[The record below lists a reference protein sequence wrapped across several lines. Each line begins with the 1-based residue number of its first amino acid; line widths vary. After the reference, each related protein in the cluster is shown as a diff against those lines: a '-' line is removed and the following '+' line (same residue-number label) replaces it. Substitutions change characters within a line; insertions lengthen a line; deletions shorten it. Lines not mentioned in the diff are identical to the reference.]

1 MGAQT
6 VLLLYEALEIPCG
19 LYTQKGCQF
28 LDSKRIY
35 LAQYKEQDQN
45 KKRRKVLRGKKKK
58 KEDKK
63 QQSDGLS
70 YAAGQF

>member
-1 MGAQT
+1 MSAQT
-6 VLLLYEALEIPCG
+6 VLLLYEALETPCG

-63 QQSDGLS
+63 QQSEGLS